1 MPTSIVRSGKFCA
14 NLSNPVGPSIAAVI
28 ATTFELSRPIA
39 VISSEKTFVQEGADA
54 FRGFP
59 VTGSTI
65 PTAWN
70 FSAMSSI
77 AGV

>member
-1 MPTSIVRSGKFCA
+1 M
-14 NLSNPVGPSIAAVI
+14 AAVI
-28 ATTFELSRPIA
+28 ATTFEFSRPIA
-39 VISSEKTFVQEGADA
+39 VISSEKAFVQEGAEA
-54 FRGFP
+54 LSGLP